1 MGVAV
6 LAAVTAAA
14 LAWPALAGQG
24 DGQRGPHGPR
34 MARILTQ
41 EQMEQVRPWL
51 KAEREASQP
60 LMALHRQLRDAVL
73 SEAPDQGKIA
83 ALQSQ
88 IGPLQAEALTRRT
101 ALAQRIAAL
110 LTAEQ
115 RQQLRSSGFVP
126 PFLDPAGSG
135 HPPMGPGG
143 MGPHGPK
150 AGGPGG
156 PPPDAQQ

>member
-1 MGVAV
+1 MGGAI
-6 LAAVTAAA
+6 AAMVVTIAA
-14 LAWPALAGQG
+14 AWPALAGQA
-24 DGQRGPHGPR
+24 DGPRGPRGPR

-41 EQMEQVRPWL
+41 DQMEQVRPWL
-51 KAEREASQP
+51 KAERDASQP

-115 RQQLRSSGFVP
+115 RQQLRSSDFVP
-126 PFLDPAGSG
+126 PFLDPAGAG
-135 HPPMGPGG
+135 HPGG
-143 MGPHGPK
+143 MGPHGHK
-150 AGGPGG
+150 GGGGPGG
-156 PPPDAQQ
+156 PPPAPRQ